1 MLEELVMDSS
11 NVDEEKAKEQMN
23 KKIADSIKCRF
34 HGAHR

>member
-1 MLEELVMDSS
+1 MLEELVMDIS

-23 KKIADSIKCRF
+23 KKIDDSIKCRF